1 MLIYLK
7 QSRINTTMS
16 YHDWWELLM
25 IQINP
30 DLYRGPQP
38 WRLYLFYILL
48 WHSSQSIQ
56 VEPTHMLERH
66 SAPLG
71 LIHPAEPTAASRKS
85 KMWLPNAPWHSNTT
99 DGRSHVFRPKKLAR
113 RPLTSAN
120 PRAFPR
126 AVSGGSGGGAWGGGI
141 SPQTSGHDPLTLEP
155 VIGRTDSVLATVN
168 HKGLMKSSRVCGDLR
183 PAPFFL

>member
-1 MLIYLK
+1 MGIINDPNESWFIQRTTALTALFVLYPSLTQ
-7 QSRINTTMS
+7 QSVNS
-16 YHDWWELLM
+16 GW
-25 IQINP
+25 
-30 DLYRGPQP
+30 
-38 WRLYLFYILL
+38 
-48 WHSSQSIQ
+48 
-56 VEPTHMLERH
+56 THTYVGATQR
-66 SAPLG
+66 PPG

-126 AVSGGSGGGAWGGGI
+126 AVSGGSGRAWGGGI

-155 VIGRTDSVLATVN
+155 VIGRTDSVLATAN